1 MPFQG
6 TVISIKNIYVDK
18 YLNYITK
25 MFESFFPRPKLF
37 LLSLVVWVL
46 VVISFY
52 YLFGKNLA
60 GYLGFDLIED
70 KETVIGLG
78 YFVTPDFLFFDIYY
92 IIATL
97 IFYFFWSYYSPHK
110 WQRWSILG
118 SSLLILMAY
127 LTVQVSVVINA
138 WYGPFYNDVQQALN
152 GDAGVTDS
160 DLYGHLAVFCI
171 IVFPYIVFVPLKL
184 FFTSHYVFRWRN
196 AMNDYYLEKWSQV
209 RKVEGA
215 SQRIQEDTMRFS
227 GIMQGLGVAMVDSV
241 MTLISFL
248 PVLSA
253 LSVHIEEM
261 PLIGTIPYPL
271 VTLAIVWSVFG
282 TFLLIFAGIKLPGLE
297 FKNQRVEAAFRK
309 ELVYGE
315 DNNDRAEPVSL
326 VELFNNVR
334 RNYFKIY
341 FHYAYFNLVRYLY
354 LQADNIIVY
363 IFIIPTIVSGRITL
377 GIMNQILRAFGQV
390 ASSFQFLVNSWTTI
404 IDLISIYKRLQAFEA
419 SISGGQLPK
428 IDRDFIERQGL
439 EDL

>member
-1 MPFQG
+1 
-6 TVISIKNIYVDK
+6 
-18 YLNYITK
+18 
-25 MFESFFPRPKLF
+25 
-37 LLSLVVWVL
+37 
-46 VVISFY
+46 
-52 YLFGKNLA
+52 
-60 GYLGFDLIED
+60 
-70 KETVIGLG
+70 
-78 YFVTPDFLFFDIYY
+78 
-92 IIATL
+92 
-97 IFYFFWSYYSPHK
+97 
-110 WQRWSILG
+110 
-118 SSLLILMAY
+118 
-127 LTVQVSVVINA
+127 
-138 WYGPFYNDVQQALN
+138 
-152 GDAGVTDS
+152 
-160 DLYGHLAVFCI
+160 
-171 IVFPYIVFVPLKL
+171 
-184 FFTSHYVFRWRN
+184 
-196 AMNDYYLEKWSQV
+196 MNDYYLEKWSQV

-227 GIMQGLGVAMVDSV
+227 GIMQGLGVAMVDSI

-253 LSVHIEEM
+253 LSVHIEQM
-261 PLIGTIPYPL
+261 PLVGSIPYPL
-271 VTLAIVWSVFG
+271 VTLAIVWSIFG

-315 DNNDRAEPVSL
+315 DNTNRAEPVSL
-326 VELFNNVR
+326 VKLFDNVR

-419 SISGGQLPK
+419 SIHGGQLPK
-428 IDRDFIERQGL
+428 IDRDFLASRGT
-439 EDL
+439 ED

>member
-1 MPFQG
+1 
-6 TVISIKNIYVDK
+6 
-18 YLNYITK
+18 
-25 MFESFFPRPKLF
+25 MFESFFPKPKLF
-37 LLSLVVWVL
+37 LISLIVWVSF
-46 VVISFY
+46 VVFFH
-52 YLFGKNLA
+52 YLFGRDIA
-60 GYLGFDLIED
+60 GYLGFDFADESQ
-70 KETVIGLG
+70 TVIGLG
-78 YFVTPDFLFFDIYY
+78 YFVTPDFLWFDIYY
-92 IIATL
+92 VLATL
-97 IFYFFWSYYSPHK
+97 IFYLFWSYYAPHK

-118 SSLLILMAY
+118 SSMLILMAY

-138 WYGPFYNDVQQALN
+138 WYGPFYNDVQKALN
-152 GDAGVTDS
+152 GSGEVAAS
-160 DLYGHLAVFCI
+160 DLYQHLAVFCV

-196 AMNDYYLEKWSQV
+196 AMNDYYLERWSQV

-261 PLIGTIPYPL
+261 PLVGSIPYPL

-315 DNNDRAEPVSL
+315 DNKDRAEPVSL

-419 SISGGQLPK
+419 SISGSQLPK
-428 IDRDFIERQGL
+428 IDRDFIKNKGL
-439 EDL
+439 EDS

>member
-1 MPFQG
+1 
-6 TVISIKNIYVDK
+6 
-18 YLNYITK
+18 
-25 MFESFFPRPKLF
+25 MFESFFPKPKLF
-37 LLSLVVWVL
+37 FLSLVVWIL

-52 YLFGKNLA
+52 YLFGKSLA
-60 GYLGFDLIED
+60 GYLGFNLFED
-70 KETVIGLG
+70 SETVIGLR
-78 YFVTPDFLFFDIYY
+78 YFITPEFLFFDIYY
-92 IIATL
+92 VVATL

-138 WYGPFYNDVQQALN
+138 WYGPFYNDIQKALN
-152 GDAGVTDS
+152 GNAEVTDS

-196 AMNDYYLEKWSQV
+196 AMNDYYLEKWAQV

-253 LSVHIEEM
+253 LSVHIKEM
-261 PLIGTIPYPL
+261 PLVGTIPYPL

-439 EDL
+439 ED

>member
-1 MPFQG
+1 
-6 TVISIKNIYVDK
+6 
-18 YLNYITK
+18 
-25 MFESFFPRPKLF
+25 MFESFFPKPRLF

-52 YLFGKNLA
+52 YIFGKSLA
-60 GYLGFDLIED
+60 GFLGFDLVED
-70 KETVIGLG
+70 NETVIGLG
-78 YFVTPDFLFFDIYY
+78 YFITPDFLFFDVYY
-92 IIATL
+92 VLATL

-152 GDAGVTDS
+152 GNSEVTDS

-171 IVFPYIVFVPLKL
+171 IVFPYIVFVPIKL

-315 DNNDRAEPVSL
+315 DNNDRAEPLSL
-326 VELFNNVR
+326 IELFNNVR

-428 IDRDFIERQGL
+428 IDRDFIESQGL
-439 EDL
+439 ED